1 MPRQTRNSA
10 DTETETEQRTGS
22 ICLTKL
28 VIGLF
33 GGLLFATQ
41 HQRAIRQWQRFLQN
55 SLQSTE
61 FQAALEPAL
70 SDFNLTFI
78 AIGMLM
84 IAVTQISAPLRLY
97 GQAQFHSKF

>member
-10 DTETETEQRTGS
+10 DTETEQRTGS

-28 VIGLF
+28 VIGIF

-70 SDFNLTFI
+70 SGFNLYCITSCVLI
-78 AIGMLM
+78 ILL
-84 IAVTQISAPLRLY
+84 TQISAPLRLY
-97 GQAQFHSKF
+97 GQAQFHPKF